1 MDVMFLIYKITNT
14 VNGKIYIGSH
24 RTSNIDDGYMGSGT
38 LIKKAIKNYG
48 IDCFLKEILYIFNNP
63 EDMVKKEREIV
74 NETFLRRRDTYNL
87 EIGGS
92 GGKFWTKEL
101 RLKMSESKKGS
112 IPWNKGKKLGPLS
125 EEHKQKLSEA
135 LSGEKNP
142 MYNKPAYYNM
152 TEEEKERWKKNISKG
167 NQGKKRTKEHKK
179 KYSETASKRIWLVN
193 KDGEVS
199 HTTNPED
206 ERLKSPEWKR
216 GRKWR
221 D

>member
-74 NETFLRRRDTYNL
+74 NETFLKRRDTYNL

-135 LSGEKNP
+135 LSGENNP
-142 MYNKPAYYNM
+142 MYNKPSYYNM

-167 NQGKKRTKEHKK
+167 NRGKKRTKEHKK

-216 GRKWR
+216 GRKWK

>member
-24 RTSNIDDGYMGSGT
+24 KTSNIDDGYMGSGT

-152 TEEEKERWKKNISKG
+152 TEEETERWKKNISKG
-167 NQGKKRTKEHKK
+167 NKGKKRTKEHKK

-206 ERLKSPEWKR
+206 ERLKSPEWKK
-216 GRKWR
+216 GRKWK

>member
-24 RTSNIDDGYMGSGT
+24 KTSNIDDGYMGSGT

-142 MYNKPAYYNM
+142 MYNKPSYYNM
-152 TEEEKERWKKNISKG
+152 TEEEIERWKKNISKG
-167 NQGKKRTKEHKK
+167 NKGKKRTKEHKK

-216 GRKWR
+216 GRKWK